1 MKAIIKFI
9 IKIRV
14 NGKMIKDVEKEF
26 ITIQMAL
33 RLKYYLYYD
42 YLKDL
47 NISFLQSN
55 LKFGRVHEN
64 VCILWTPRGETVKGR
79 TMEEILALKNN
90 FELDNDHNLIIYT

>member
-1 MKAIIKFI
+1 
-9 IKIRV
+9 
-14 NGKMIKDVEKEF
+14 MISLKNIAKEF
-26 ITIQMAL
+26 IFYFNYTNL
-33 RLKYYLYYD
+33 WNNGKYISPEHLYYD

-90 FELDNDHNLIIYT
+90 FELDNDHNIIIYT